1 MFLFKLR
8 AFNLGAACILVAEAT
23 AMRNGLRAVVQAGF
37 TNIHIEGDNKILI
50 QAVQGCIQPPWEIHV
65 LVQDILFYLQKCNHV
80 IVQHI
85 FREGNR
91 VADWLAKLGLS
102 LSSTLVW
109 NQVSNRD
116 LLCLLQEDILGYTL
130 ARRGI

>member
-1 MFLFKLR
+1 MFVSR
-8 AFNLGAACILVAEAT
+8 VW
-23 AMRNGLRAVVQAGF
+23 RNGRGKEVKGK
-37 TNIHIEGDNKILI
+37 DPSWWILI

-65 LVQDILFYLQKCNHV
+65 LVQDILFYLQQCNHV
-80 IVQHI
+80 KVQHI

-116 LLCLLQEDILGYTL
+116 LLCLLQEDILEYTL